1 MYIIQTFPIS
11 GYQCY
16 IISWSWGQISQLA
29 LMNCYKL
36 AAAHYWIYLIN
47 TRVIG
52 GVLFASCFF
61 SVYKRCPSKQE
72 AAVCFIPCDKRML
85 ALQRV
90 LLLSH
95 NEHNYGN
102 NLPVAV
108 FNNAHHIHLQDKSPP
123 YFLKKIKKTQF
134 WPNRS
139 TKLLEVL
146 QFCKDTHSTFKLW
159 GWLLFSSLLGTKYP
173 IKQMR

>member
-1 MYIIQTFPIS
+1 MGTDLTTGSHELLQVVCSTLLNLFNQ
-11 GYQCY
+11 YQGHRRSFVCF
-16 IISWSWGQISQLA
+16 L
-29 LMNCYKL
+29 
-36 AAAHYWIYLIN
+36 
-47 TRVIG
+47 
-52 GVLFASCFF
+52 FF

-72 AAVCFIPCDKRML
+72 AAVCFLPCYKRML

-95 NEHNYGN
+95 NEHNFGS

-123 YFLKKIKKTQF
+123 YFLKKVKKTQF
-134 WPNRS
+134 WPNGS
-139 TKLLEVL
+139 TKLLELL